1 MSNRS
6 LFEVYF
12 SIRHIPDQ
20 YKTQSLCDKAVDDY
34 LAALKL
40 VPDWFVTSKMIKE
53 FFTALYAEENIL
65 FLMKI
70 LVMSCFLVIK
80 WVFLI

>member
-1 MSNRS
+1 MFPIN
-6 LFEVYF
+6 
-12 SIRHIPDQ
+12 IRPKKYNED
-20 YKTQSLCDKAVDDY
+20 VDY
-34 LAALKL
+34 SLAALKNI
-40 VPDWFVTSKMIKE
+40 PDWFVTSKMIKE
-53 FFTALYAEENIL
+53 LFTALYAEENIL